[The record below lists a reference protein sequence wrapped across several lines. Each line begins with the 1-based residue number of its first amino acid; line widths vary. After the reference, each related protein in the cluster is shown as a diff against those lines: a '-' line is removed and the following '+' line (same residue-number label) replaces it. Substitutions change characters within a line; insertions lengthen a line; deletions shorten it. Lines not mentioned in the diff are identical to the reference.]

1 MGNQQKTI
9 VVLLIVLILLSV
21 GGIFLGASI
30 SDYKSVNNSG
40 NIDVSGASNSGIRLD
55 IQNPVLGADNG

>member
-21 GGIFLGASI
+21 GGIFLGASF

-40 NIDVSGASNSGIRLD
+40 NIDVSGASSSGVVLE
-55 IQNPVLGADNG
+55 IQNPLTGAENG

>member
-21 GGIFLGASI
+21 GGIFLGASL
-30 SDYKSVNNSG
+30 SEYKAVNTSG
-40 NIDVSGASNSGIRLD
+40 NVDVSGTSTTGIKLE
-55 IQNPVLGADNG
+55 IQNPLTGGENG

>member
-21 GGIFLGASI
+21 GGIFLGASF
-30 SDYKSVNNSG
+30 SEYKSVNTSG
-40 NIDVSGASNSGIRLD
+40 NVDVSGASNSGVRLE
-55 IQNPVLGADNG
+55 IQNPLTGGDNG